1 MIYKHK
7 NGMFLKLII
16 KRRSDVN
23 TYIQVDELGVPIIKE
38 RKWNCRP
45 TTQNRIVTG
54 FENLTEIK

>member
-1 MIYKHK
+1 
-7 NGMFLKLII
+7 MFLKLII
-16 KRRSDVN
+16 KRRSDIN